1 MARVCR
7 FIPFLELAMNPF
19 TESTVARPLSE
30 DIQAQSPAQ
39 SNTLP
44 QPGADT
50 SSGTSEAIA
59 PSGAPHAARRS
70 LFQTLGQRL
79 KGRAVSAAS
88 ARMVFAL
95 GLGLAASGLA
105 YAVDVNTATADQL
118 RAVRGI
124 GPKTAQLIIEERTR
138 GGKYESFDDFSE
150 RVKGIGPKKSVAL
163 QASGLTVGGAA
174 STAAAGSSASTRA
187 APAVSARASRP
198 GAK

>member
-1 MARVCR
+1 
-7 FIPFLELAMNPF
+7 MNPF

-30 DIQAQSPAQ
+30 GAQAQSPAQ
-39 SNTLP
+39 ANTVP

-50 SSGTSEAIA
+50 SSNAAQVIE
-59 PSGAPHAARRS
+59 PSSTTHTARLS
-70 LFQTLGQRL
+70 FLQVLGRRL

-88 ARMVFAL
+88 ARVLFAL
-95 GLGLAASGLA
+95 GLGLATSGLA
-105 YAVDVNTATADQL
+105 HAVDVNTATVDQL

-150 RVKGIGPKKSVAL
+150 RVKGIGPKKSAVL

-174 STAAAGSSASTRA
+174 STAAAGSSTSTRA
-187 APAVSARASRP
+187 APAVSARAGRP
-198 GAK
+198 GTK